1 MEIIHLKQARVL
13 LPSPALREVHLI
25 MAKLIWKFM
34 IKDNYFFLQVRLLG
48 QAGLFYADSVSFM
61 PTDTIQGYC
70 LLNTLLLHRRQ
81 FGDSLSLFSALE
93 RYYPIFYYS
102 CLSSRMQGNA
112 LKLGHCTK
120 SQCSYCAENH
130 LELTAVFMLLR
141 LWHELTLV
149 SLLALCSYRLSI
161 SAENTESFHTA
172 FSVTG
177 IYSWALQIKTRAE

>member
-1 MEIIHLKQARVL
+1 MKKEKGNARLENGDHPLKA
-13 LPSPALREVHLI
+13 STCFPAFSSSQTSSLDHGQVNLKI
-25 MAKLIWKFM
+25 YDQGQL
-34 IKDNYFFLQVRLLG
+34 FFLQVRLLG

-102 CLSSRMQGNA
+102 CLSSKMQGNA

-130 LELTAVFMLLR
+130 VELTAVFMLLR
-141 LWHELTLV
+141 L
-149 SLLALCSYRLSI
+149 
-161 SAENTESFHTA
+161 
-172 FSVTG
+172 
-177 IYSWALQIKTRAE
+177 